1 MKRMKRLLAL
11 LLAAM
16 LLLCAGC
23 GNQVVEEKGM
33 KIRAAFLEEPVTLDP
48 AYATTEEERTIVV
61 HLFENLMKY
70 IAFGNVAVFLLDM
83 VSNGTSSIPPPAP
96 NSPLAA
102 PAPRPASRIQSVF
115 RLFKKKHLV
124 LVKCLLWPVCI

>member
-70 IAFGNVAVFLLDM
+70 
-83 VSNGTSSIPPPAP
+83 T
-96 NSPLAA
+96 
-102 PAPRPASRIQSVF
+102 ASGV
-115 RLFKKKHLV
+115 
-124 LVKCLLWPVCI
+124 